1 MSYIDKV
8 LQPNEGVRFQTTIS
22 WTVMVPG
29 LVLLLAAIAVTAAVQ
44 AFFGA
49 PIPTLVALVVL
60 CLPALFVLAR
70 AWFRRSVTEIVV
82 TNMRVVFKSGFLSRR
97 TIEMN
102 MDKVESVDVD
112 QSILGRI
119 FNYGEVL
126 VRGTGSGFEPLTMVD
141 NPLALR
147 NQITVTHGAQ
157 PAP

>member
-1 MSYIDKV
+1 MSYINKV
-8 LQPNEGVRFQTTIS
+8 LQPNEIVRFKTTIS
-22 WTVMVPG
+22 WTVMLPG
-29 LVLLLAAIAVTAAVQ
+29 LVLLVAAIAVTVAVQ
-44 AFFGA
+44 MFYGRQ
-49 PIPTLVALVVL
+49 IPTIAALVVL
-60 CLPALFVLAR
+60 CVPAAIVLAR

-126 VRGTGSGFEPLTMVD
+126 VRGTGSGFEPLRKVD

-147 NQITVTHGAQ
+147 NQITVTHGNQ
-157 PAP
+157 P